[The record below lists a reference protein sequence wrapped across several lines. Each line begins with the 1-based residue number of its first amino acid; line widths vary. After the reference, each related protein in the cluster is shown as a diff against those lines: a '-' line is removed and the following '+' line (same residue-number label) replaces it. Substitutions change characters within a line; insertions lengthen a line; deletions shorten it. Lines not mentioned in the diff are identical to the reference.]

1 MLQSNLLIKDYMNLM
16 IKRKNKNKMMKILKQ
31 KNLNNLLIN
40 NKYFYFFI
48 IIFYFFIMN
57 IIINIFDIYI

>member
-1 MLQSNLLIKDYMNLM
+1 MPLNNLLIKGYMNLM

-40 NKYFYFFI
+40 NKYLI
-48 IIFYFFIMN
+48 
-57 IIINIFDIYI
+57 